1 MDHARMHIAIVSET
15 YPPEINGVALTV
27 RGMVNSLKAAHQ
39 VTVIRPRQGSA
50 DQPATDASM
59 VEHLM
64 PSLPLPRYEGLRFGL
79 PALRRVARVFDQH
92 QPQACYIATEGPL
105 GWSALRACRQR
116 GIPVLTGFH
125 TRFDQYAGH
134 YGVGVAER
142 SVAAYLKRFHNRAH
156 GTLIPTR
163 ELQRDLQQKGYQNVM
178 LLPRAVDTKLFSPAK
193 RCVELRRRWG
203 VPDNGLAVIYV
214 GRLAAEKNLS
224 VAVEAFEAIKARNPR
239 ARFILVG
246 DGPARAALEQEHP
259 DYHFCGLQLGE
270 ALAAH
275 YASADMFLF
284 PSITE
289 TFGNVVLEALASA
302 VPVVAYDYAAAAEH
316 LRNGE
321 NGYAAPFDNRDA
333 FISSA
338 IVLSGLA
345 GELPDLRSGARQSV
359 IQLEPHSVA
368 EGLVELFHGLAR
380 EKAA

>member
-27 RGMVNSLKAAHQ
+27 RGMVNSLRAAHQ

-134 YGVGVAER
+134 YGVGMAER

-246 DGPARAALEQEHP
+246 DGPARAALEQQNP
-259 DYHFCGLQLGE
+259 DYQFCGLQLGE